1 MSTADSLRRIQ
12 QSEREDGLQL
22 SSKVK
27 IKSLHGM
34 MLRINCLV
42 ILSDKENVILPDSFG
57 RMRNGKWYGWWM
69 AGVQEN

>member
-1 MSTADSLRRIQ
+1 MSTADSLRRIL

-27 IKSLHGM
+27 TKSLHGM

-42 ILSDKENVILPDSFG
+42 IMPEKENVILPDGFERTSY
-57 RMRNGKWYGWWM
+57 GKWYGWWM
-69 AGVQEN
+69 AVVQGN

>member
-27 IKSLHGM
+27 TKSLHGM
-34 MLRINCLV
+34 MSRINCLV
-42 ILSDKENVILPDSFG
+42 ILSDKENVILPDSFE
-57 RMRNGKWYGWWM
+57 RTSYGKWYGWWTTV
-69 AGVQEN
+69 AQGN